1 MTTRPGRGEIWLTDL
16 GVPIGHEAGY
26 RRPAVVVSSDR
37 LNRMGAV
44 TVVVPVTSR
53 DRRLPTHVR
62 ISARHGTGLKQESWA
77 KLDDIKSV
85 STERLE
91 EHLGAVDSPTLER
104 LEEALRLIL
113 EI

>member
-1 MTTRPGRGEIWLTDL
+1 VSARPGRGEVWLTDF

-37 LNRMGAV
+37 LNRVGAV
-44 TVVVPVTSR
+44 AVVVPMTTQ

-62 ISARHGTGLKQESWA
+62 IPIRQGTGLSKESWA
-77 KLDDIKSV
+77 RVDDVKSV

-91 EHLGAVDSPTLER
+91 EHLGEIDHLTLGRVD
-104 LEEALRLIL
+104 EALRLIL

>member
-1 MTTRPGRGEIWLTDL
+1 MTTRPVRGEIWLTDF

-26 RRPAVVVSSDR
+26 RRPAVVISSDR
-37 LNRMGAV
+37 LNRIGAV
-44 TVVVPVTSR
+44 TVVVPMTSR
-53 DRRLPTHVR
+53 ERRLPTHVR
-62 ISARHGTGLKQESWA
+62 IPARHPGLTQVSWA
-77 KLDDIKSV
+77 KVDDIKSV
-85 STERLE
+85 STDRLE